1 MFSDQAQGGRA
12 RSQPGVLLIAA
23 AYAGVLYGTHQPA
36 ALTVPEDAIDAS
48 HPPDRHPDAPVPPKP
63 GRPAPKPWQT
73 TPQAQCAL
81 GVRMAGIGLAA
92 AIEELRQELYRAQD
106 LGADQQFAF
115 GIEEAELELQL
126 ELRNSGKGDGKV
138 SFGVATVGAGGEHST
153 VRTHRLTLKLS
164 VRDRAR
170 GGSSPE
176 IGDTET
182 GSWGEE

>member
-1 MFSDQAQGGRA
+1 V
-12 RSQPGVLLIAA
+12 GVPTSSWDADDDDEEWFEL
-23 AYAGVLYGTHQPA
+23 AGTLDGF
-36 ALTVPEDAIDAS
+36 D
-48 HPPDRHPDAPVPPKP
+48 PDAAEDVGGAFGADGLVENKPDTHFRRTRSPEARAPDPKTL
-63 GRPAPKPWQT
+63 QT
-73 TPQAQCAL
+73 TSQAQCTL

-115 GIEEAELELQL
+115 GIEDAELELHL
-126 ELRNSGKGDGKV
+126 ELHNSGKGDGKV

-176 IGDTET
+176 ISDTEA
-182 GSWGEE
+182 GSWDEE

>member
-1 MFSDQAQGGRA
+1 M
-12 RSQPGVLLIAA
+12 
-23 AYAGVLYGTHQPA
+23 T
-36 ALTVPEDAIDAS
+36 
-48 HPPDRHPDAPVPPKP
+48 
-63 GRPAPKPWQT
+63 
-73 TPQAQCAL
+73 
-81 GVRMAGIGLAA
+81 GIGLTA

-138 SFGVATVGAGGEHST
+138 SFGVATVGAGGEHSS
-153 VRTHRLTLKLS
+153 VRAHRLTLKLS

-176 IGDTET
+176 ISDTEP
-182 GSWGEE
+182 GSWDEE

>member
-1 MFSDQAQGGRA
+1 MVTTA
-12 RSQPGVLLIAA
+12 
-23 AYAGVLYGTHQPA
+23 LYEIDTSEA
-36 ALTVPEDAIDAS
+36 DNDTTVPAEGTGRSSHRCTGTSRDVERGPAS
-48 HPPDRHPDAPVPPKP
+48 HPPDTHPDAPIPPKP

-81 GVRMAGIGLAA
+81 GVRMAGIGLTA
-92 AIEELRQELYRAQD
+92 AIEELRQELYRAQG
-106 LGADQQFAF
+106 LGADQQFTF

-138 SFGVATVGAGGEHST
+138 SFGVATVGAGGELST

-176 IGDTET
+176 ISDTET
-182 GSWGEE
+182 GSWDEE

>member
-1 MFSDQAQGGRA
+1 M
-12 RSQPGVLLIAA
+12 
-23 AYAGVLYGTHQPA
+23 
-36 ALTVPEDAIDAS
+36 
-48 HPPDRHPDAPVPPKP
+48 K
-63 GRPAPKPWQT
+63 KPWQT
-73 TPQAQCAL
+73 APQAQRAL
-81 GVRMAGIGLAA
+81 GVRMAGISLAA
-92 AIEELRQELYRAQD
+92 AIEELRQELYQAQD

-153 VRTHRLTLKLS
+153 IRTHRLTLKLS

-176 IGDTET
+176 ISDTEP
-182 GSWGEE
+182 GSWDEE